1 MGRVTLDPSGIAR
14 QPQTDPAL
22 QELETAML
30 RKEIIS
36 GTFIDMKNEGG
47 AERTLCYIKYK
58 SQKSVFRF
66 MRWALTLI
74 NTTM

>member
-22 QELETAML
+22 QELEMKEE
-30 RKEIIS
+30 RKRHSVILNINL
-36 GTFIDMKNEGG
+36 K
-47 AERTLCYIKYK
+47 
-58 SQKSVFRF
+58 KSVFRF